1 MIIGFPVIIFFYFIY
16 MKFLI
21 VGLGNIGAEY
31 KNTRHNIGFDVLD
44 TIANDKSASFAND
57 RYADVVT
64 ISHRG
69 KQLILIKPT
78 TYMNLS
84 GKAINYWMQKEK
96 IALENILVITDDL
109 SLPLGKIRIRMKG
122 GAGGHNGL
130 KNTEE
135 ILKTENYARLRF
147 GIGSDFSKGNQVD
160 FVLGKWKDEE
170 KELLNSTIQK
180 ATEAVLSI
188 PSIGIER
195 TMNIYNTK

>member
-1 MIIGFPVIIFFYFIY
+1 

-31 KNTRHNIGFDVLD
+31 HQTRHNIGFDVLD
-44 TIANDKSASFAND
+44 FIANEKSVSFAND
-57 RYADVVT
+57 RYADVATV
-64 ISHRG
+64 SHRG

-84 GKAINYWMQKEK
+84 GKAVNYWAQKEK
-96 IALENILVITDDL
+96 IALENIIVITDDL

-130 KNTEE
+130 KNIEE
-135 ILKTENYARLRF
+135 VLKTENYNRLRF
-147 GIGSDFSKGNQVD
+147 GIGSEFSKGQQVD
-160 FVLGKWKDEE
+160 FVLGKWLEEE
-170 KELLNSTIQK
+170 KEAVGKTIK
-180 ATEAVLSI
+180 KSAEAILSI

-195 TMNIYNTK
+195 TMNLYNTK